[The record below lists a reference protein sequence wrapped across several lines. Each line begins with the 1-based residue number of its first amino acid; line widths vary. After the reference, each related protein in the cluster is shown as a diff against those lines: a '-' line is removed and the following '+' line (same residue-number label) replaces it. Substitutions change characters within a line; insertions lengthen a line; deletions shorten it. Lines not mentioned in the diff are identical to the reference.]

1 MSLPQRG
8 LEGTFLNHLQES
20 STDDTLPEQVTI
32 EIQTNPPRP
41 DPHAQSVLDMKAKHD
56 DLPMAELLD

>member
-8 LEGTFLNHLQES
+8 LEGTFHNHPRVN
-20 STDDTLPEQVTI
+20 STNGSLPEQVTI

-41 DPHAQSVLDMKAKHD
+41 DPQAQSVSQMKDRHG
-56 DLPMAELLD
+56 DLPTAELLD